1 VATDVPRTGRESLQI
16 ENWARLVADLRR
28 FAPRRPN
35 VTIRAFVLTGRLDW
49 LTRPAPANGTG
60 GKREVTTSSTPRV
73 STSAAKKSGD
83 TVMTIDR

>member
-1 VATDVPRTGRESLQI
+1 M
-16 ENWARLVADLRR
+16 
-28 FAPRRPN
+28 
-35 VTIRAFVLTGRLDW
+35 TIRAFVLTGRLDW